1 MTAKFEGYIEKRY
14 VNTTGQ
20 YVRGEALIEGYSR
33 ALVTA
38 QQEYL
43 TARPV
48 RRHKRNGLPS

>member
-20 YVRGEALIEGYSR
+20 YVRCDEVLIEVYSR

-38 QQEYL
+38 QPEYL
-43 TARPV
+43 TARPQEAQA
-48 RRHKRNGLPS
+48 